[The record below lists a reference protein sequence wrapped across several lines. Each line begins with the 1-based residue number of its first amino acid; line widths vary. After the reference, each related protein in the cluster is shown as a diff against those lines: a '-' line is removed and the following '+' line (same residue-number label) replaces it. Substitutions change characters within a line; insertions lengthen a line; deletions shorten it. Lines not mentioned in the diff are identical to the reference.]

1 MDAADGTR
9 VTEPGFREE
18 WFFPASQ
25 KALGDLYLRVDHL
38 AGDVIEIGSWEGRS
52 TIALANACHP
62 AVVHAVDTWQGSPGE
77 ISADLAQDRDVF
89 EQFAAN
95 IDRYTAG
102 NVEAHRMG
110 WREFFAER
118 RDPVRFCFIDATHTF
133 EEVDENIAAVL
144 PLMVAGGVVC
154 GDDVHH
160 PPVQQA
166 VLKHFPDARQVASLW
181 FVQV

>member
-1 MDAADGTR
+1 MTM
-9 VTEPGFREE
+9 TEPGFREE

-62 AVVHAVDTWQGSPGE
+62 AIVHAVDTWQGSPGE
-77 ISADLAQDRDVF
+77 VSADLAKDRDVF
-89 EQFAAN
+89 SQFAAN

-110 WREFFAER
+110 WREFFTER
-118 RDPVRFCFIDATHTF
+118 RDPVRFCFIDAEHSYR
-133 EEVDENIAAVL
+133 EVKENVEAVL
-144 PLMVAGGVVC
+144 PLMVPGGIIT

-166 VLKHFPDARQVASLW
+166 VIDVFGDANVTATLW
-181 FVQV
+181 WVQV